1 MQINLYVFLAIAE
14 LATVLAGTTVYF
26 WWRSNRVSTVK
37 KETGGSDNKS
47 YEQYLDEELS
57 GVQNMLDVLEQDDEE
72 VDPDKARVFK
82 LRKDYLQLE
91 SELQKSDRD
100 SDEYQKALKEGCA
113 RILGNTEEGSDGSQL
128 DIDEETGFSHLRDII
143 DSQNTAVNE
152 ISNSLEAQT
161 EKLENYEDIQAIL
174 KTYETQNEELIRCV
188 DILENNASQ
197 SKSDEQD
204 KGSLVTMVSDQQTT
218 IESLRTLIVKLPA
231 DENLT
236 GMEKALD
243 KIQDNN
249 RELNDCVT
257 VLEGENERLREQLDE
272 VGASLSEKIKS
283 ATDDLEAEQDKS
295 EEEKLEAVSE

>member
-128 DIDEETGFSHLRDII
+128 DTDEETGFSNLRNII

-152 ISNSLEAQT
+152 ISNSLNAQT
-161 EKLENYEDIQAIL
+161 EKSENYEDIQAIL
-174 KTYETQNEELIRCV
+174 KTYETQNKELIRCV
-188 DILENNASQ
+188 DILENNANQ

-236 GMEKALD
+236 GMEKVLD